1 MKTVGIIAEYNP
13 FHNGHAYQI
22 QQAKALSGAD
32 CAVIVMSGNFTQ
44 RGAPAL
50 IHKFD
55 RTAMALNSGAD
66 FVFELPTIWAVSS
79 AESFAAASIALLNAL
94 GCVDTLCFGCET
106 PNLSLISDIAQI
118 LIEEP
123 QEYTNRLLHFLK
135 EGQNYPAARANSA
148 ASYLLE
154 QNSSIKKAELTS
166 IFSSPNNILALE
178 YLKALK
184 KQNSNIKPL
193 PILRVGSGY
202 HDTNLGQQF
211 CSASA
216 LRSCLLQKPSDKN
229 RILDYIPPKTAEF
242 LLTTNTHY
250 VTEQDFSQMLYYKL
264 LSEKSTG
271 FSDYID
277 GSTELSNK
285 IINSLSNF
293 CSYKNFCEHLK
304 SKEITYT
311 RISRLLLHILLNL
324 KKTDEKAG
332 KEIGY
337 IPYLRLLG
345 FKKESSGL
353 LHKINKKTSLPIL
366 ARTAKDAAP
375 LTGTASK
382 MFHQDV
388 FASDLYYGI
397 LAQKSQTAQKNEFQ
411 RKLITI

>member
-1 MKTVGIIAEYNP
+1 
-13 FHNGHAYQI
+13 
-22 QQAKALSGAD
+22 
-32 CAVIVMSGNFTQ
+32 
-44 RGAPAL
+44 
-50 IHKFD
+50 
-55 RTAMALNSGAD
+55 
-66 FVFELPTIWAVSS
+66 
-79 AESFAAASIALLNAL
+79 
-94 GCVDTLCFGCET
+94 
-106 PNLSLISDIAQI
+106 
-118 LIEEP
+118 
-123 QEYTNRLLHFLK
+123 
-135 EGQNYPAARANSA
+135 
-148 ASYLLE
+148 
-154 QNSSIKKAELTS
+154 
-166 IFSSPNNILALE
+166 
-178 YLKALK
+178 
-184 KQNSNIKPL
+184 
-193 PILRVGSGY
+193 
-202 HDTNLGQQF
+202 
-211 CSASA
+211 
-216 LRSCLLQKPSDKN
+216 
-229 RILDYIPPKTAEF
+229 
-242 LLTTNTHY
+242 
-250 VTEQDFSQMLYYKL
+250 MLYYKL

-285 IINSLSNF
+285 ITNSLSEF

-345 FKKESSGL
+345 FRKESSCL

-375 LTGTASK
+375 LMGTASK